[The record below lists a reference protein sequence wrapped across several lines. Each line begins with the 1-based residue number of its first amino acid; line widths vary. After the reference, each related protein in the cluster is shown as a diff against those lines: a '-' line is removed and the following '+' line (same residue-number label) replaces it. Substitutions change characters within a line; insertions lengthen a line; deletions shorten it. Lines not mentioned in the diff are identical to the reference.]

1 MIQSIAV
8 GDLFIGEEIMKKAL
22 EEEFDTNVSSFF
34 WGSRDRGEMRTKVK
48 NLELGGPTA
57 EQFPEALL
65 EQSAETEILM
75 IHLCPVPRT
84 LIEAMPK
91 LRIIAS
97 TRGGVENVDVE
108 AASEH
113 GTAVISNPA
122 HNANAVAELTV
133 GLMIAETRNI
143 ARSHTALKEGT
154 WREKYPRSGS
164 IPELRGST
172 VGLIGFGSI
181 GRLAARKLRCF
192 DVKLLVHDPYVQ
204 DADIIEAGGKPA
216 AMDELLSTADIVSL
230 HARAHPD
237 SKPIIGHNE
246 ITLMKKTAYFINTAR
261 ANIVDMDALRE
272 ALSNGAISGAALDV
286 FDKEPVPDDD
296 PLLRLDNVTLT
307 NHRGSDTLNSYEDS
321 PGMVAKEAKKFFEHK
336 KPYLLRN
343 PEQFPDLHS

>member
-1 MIQSIAV
+1 MQSIAV
-8 GDLFIGEEIMKKAL
+8 GDLFIGEDIMKKAL
-22 EEEFDTNVSSFF
+22 EEEFDTDVSCFF

-65 EQSAETEILM
+65 EECAEAEILM
-75 IHLCPVPRT
+75 IHLCPVPRA

-108 AASEH
+108 AATEY
-113 GTAVISNPA
+113 GIAVISNPA

-143 ARSHTALKEGT
+143 ARSHSALKQGT

-181 GRLAARKLRCF
+181 GRLTAGKLRCF
-192 DVKLLVHDPYVQ
+192 DVRLLIHDPFVNE
-204 DADIIEAGGKPA
+204 DDIREAGGNPA
-216 AMDELLSTADIVSL
+216 PMDELLSTSDIVSL

-237 SKPIIGHNE
+237 SKPIIGRKE
-246 ITLMKKTAYFINTAR
+246 FSLMRKTAFFINTAR
-261 ANIVDMDALRE
+261 ANIVDMNVLRE
-272 ALSNGAISGAALDV
+272 ALSNGEISGAALDV
-286 FDKEPVPDDD
+286 FDKEPIPEDD

-321 PGMVAKEAKKFFEHK
+321 PGMVAKEVKKFFRHK
-336 KPYLLRN
+336 RPYLLRN
-343 PEQFPDLHS
+343 PEQFPGLKA

>member
-1 MIQSIAV
+1 VIQSIAV
-8 GDLFIGEEIMKKAL
+8 GDLFIGEDIMKKAL
-22 EEEFDTNVSSFF
+22 EEEFDTNASCFF
-34 WGSRDRGEMRTKVK
+34 WGSRDKGEMRTKVK

-65 EQSAETEILM
+65 DSGAEAEILM
-75 IHLCPVPRT
+75 IHLCPVPRA

-113 GTAVISNPA
+113 GIAVISNPA

-133 GLMIAETRNI
+133 GLMLAETRNI
-143 ARSHTALKEGT
+143 ARSHSALKEGQ

-181 GRLAARKLRCF
+181 GRLTARKLRCF
-192 DVKLLVHDPYVQ
+192 DVKILIHDPFVNGE
-204 DADIIEAGGKPA
+204 DIREAGGKPA
-216 AMDELLSTADIVSL
+216 TIEELLSSADIVSL

-237 SKPIIGHNE
+237 SKPILGRTE
-246 ITLMKKTAYFINTAR
+246 FGLMKKTAYFINTAR
-261 ANIVDMDALRE
+261 ANIVDMEALRE
-272 ALSNGAISGAALDV
+272 TLSTGAISGAALDV
-286 FDKEPVPDDD
+286 FDKEPIPDDD
-296 PLLRLDNVTLT
+296 PLIRLDNVTLT

-321 PGMVAKEAKKFFEHK
+321 PGMVAKEVKKFFGNK

-343 PEQFPDLHS
+343 PEQFPGLKP